1 VPAGVER
8 DAEFLL
14 EEAMNTGMG
23 MNEVI
28 KRAVTELGR
37 NCPYR
42 VAAHQ
47 KMSLQTEVFRRI
59 VNSTEINERMK

>member
-14 EEAMNTGMG
+14 EEAIKTGMG
-23 MNEVI
+23 VNGVI
-28 KRAVTELGR
+28 KREATQGLWKSP
-37 NCPYR
+37 CC

-47 KMSLQTEVFRRI
+47 RISLQTSVFRRI
-59 VNSTEINERMK
+59 VNSTEIIERMK